1 MKKFSLFFSN
11 NDKEAISSGIFGNRK
26 DAIRYFAAIKR
37 LSLIKFMR
45 LFKVYEK

>member
-11 NDKEAISSGIFGNRK
+11 NEKEAISSGTFNNRK